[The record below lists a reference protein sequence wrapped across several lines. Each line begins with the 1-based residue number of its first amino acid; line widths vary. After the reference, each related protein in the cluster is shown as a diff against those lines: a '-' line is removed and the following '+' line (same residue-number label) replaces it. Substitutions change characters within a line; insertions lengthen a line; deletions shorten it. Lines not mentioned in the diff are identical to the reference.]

1 MSIIVSDTSFHYP
14 NQDNL
19 LDHLSFSIQQNRK
32 VALIGNNGAGKT
44 TLLKLLA
51 GILQPSAGSIQWSA
65 KPYYIPQQLG
75 PTNFTVAEAIG
86 IEKEIEAL
94 EAINNGSID
103 QAYFDLLDNKWDI
116 ESKCRQALNYWG
128 LNHIDLTSTI
138 DTLSGGEKNK
148 VYLAASMVHSNPLIL
163 MDEPTNHL
171 DLTSRTKLYDF
182 ITNTKA
188 TLIIVSHDV
197 TLLNLLDT
205 TYELSEKGIKL
216 YGGNY
221 DFYKEQKKL
230 EEKSIAQQI
239 SSEKASLRLAKKKA
253 QEVRERQDKRSSQGG
268 KNKSK
273 EGVPTIVLNSLSSH
287 SENSTAKLINKHS
300 DIIESKLNHLT
311 ELNLRQRK
319 KNNLK
324 LDLKDA
330 QLHNG
335 KLLIE
340 AKRINFGYLIDK
352 HLWTSPLNFEIR
364 SGDRLHLKG
373 DNGAGKST
381 LIKLI
386 TNELS
391 PSIGEIKR
399 ADFSFIYIDQEFK
412 IINSNKTILELAN
425 DFNPNKLH
433 DNEIKTMLNRALFP
447 QETWDNYCTNLS
459 GGERMRLYL
468 CCLMISNQI
477 PDMII
482 LDEPS
487 NNLDLPSLE
496 ILIQTIKSYNGTILV
511 ISHDNHFINNIGIT
525 ETISVI

>member
-1 MSIIVSDTSFHYP
+1 MSIIISDISFHYP
-14 NQDNL
+14 NQETL
-19 LDHLSFSIQQNRK
+19 LAHLNFSVQQNKR
-32 VALIGNNGAGKT
+32 VALIGNNGAGKS

-51 GILQPSAGSIQWSA
+51 GVLQPSSGSIQWSS

-75 PTNFTVAEAIG
+75 STNLTVVEAIG

-94 EAINNGSID
+94 EAINHGSID
-103 QAYFDLLDNKWDI
+103 QAYYDLLDNNWDI
-116 ESKCRQALNYWG
+116 ESRCRLALDYWG
-128 LNHIDLTSTI
+128 LNHIDFTTPI
-138 DTLSGGEKNK
+138 DTLSGGEKSK
-148 VYLAASMVHSNPLIL
+148 VYLAASMVHGNQIIL

-171 DLTSRTKLYDF
+171 DLPARTKLYDF
-182 ITNTKA
+182 IINSKA

-205 TYELSEKGIKL
+205 TYELSERGIKL

-221 DFYKEQKKL
+221 DFYQDQKEM
-230 EEKSIAQQI
+230 EERSIAQQI

-253 QEVRERQDKRSSQGG
+253 QEVRERQEKRSSQGS

-273 EGVPTIVLNSLSSH
+273 EGIPKIVLNSLASH
-287 SENSTAKLINKHS
+287 SENSSAKLYDKHS
-300 DIIESKLNHLT
+300 DIIESKLDHLND
-311 ELNLRQRK
+311 LNLRKRRQSTLR
-319 KNNLK
+319 
-324 LDLKDA
+324 LDIKDA

-340 AKRINFGYLIDK
+340 AHELNFGYTLNK
-352 HLWTSPLNFEIR
+352 LLWASPLNFEIR
-364 SGDRLHLKG
+364 SGDRIHLKG

-381 LIKLI
+381 IIKLI

-412 IINSNKTILELAN
+412 VINSAKTILELAN
-425 DFNPNKLH
+425 DYNTNKLR
-433 DNEIKTMLNRALFP
+433 DSEIKTMLNRALFP
-447 QETWDNYCTNLS
+447 QETWEHNCMALS

-487 NNLDLPSLE
+487 NNLDLSSLE
-496 ILIQTIKSYNGTILV
+496 ILSQTISSYNGTILI
-511 ISHDNHFINNIGIT
+511 ISHDSHFINKISIT
-525 ETISVI
+525 KTISI

>member
-1 MSIIVSDTSFHYP
+1 MSIIVSDISFHYP

-19 LDHLSFSIQQNRK
+19 LDHLSFSVQQNRK
-32 VALIGNNGAGKT
+32 VALIGNNGAGKS

-51 GILQPSAGSIQWSA
+51 GVLQPSSGSIQWAS

-75 PTNFTVAEAIG
+75 STNLTVVEAIG

-103 QAYFDLLDNKWDI
+103 QAYYDLLDNNWDI
-116 ESKCRQALNYWG
+116 ESRCRQALNYWG
-128 LNHIDLTSTI
+128 LNFVDLTTPV
-138 DTLSGGEKNK
+138 DTLSGGEKSK
-148 VYLAASMVHSNPLIL
+148 IYLAASMVHGNRIIL

-171 DLTSRTKLYDF
+171 DLTARTKLYDF
-182 ITNTKA
+182 IINSKA
-188 TLIIVSHDV
+188 TLIIVSHDI

-221 DFYKEQKKL
+221 DFYKEQKEL
-230 EEKSIAQQI
+230 EERSIAQQI
-239 SSEKASLRLAKKKA
+239 SSEKASLRQAKKKA
-253 QEVRERQDKRSSQGG
+253 QEVRERQEKRSSQGS

-273 EGVPTIVLNSLSSH
+273 EGIPKIILNSLASH
-287 SENSTAKLINKHS
+287 SENSTAKLIDKHS
-300 DIIESKLNHLT
+300 DIIEGKLDNLS
-311 ELNLRQRK
+311 ELNLKQRNK
-319 KNNLK
+319 ANLR

-340 AKRINFGYLIDK
+340 ANGINFGYSIDK
-352 HLWTSPLNFEIR
+352 PLWASPLKFEIR
-364 SGDRLHLKG
+364 SGDRIHFKG

-412 IINSNKTILELAN
+412 VINCAKTILELAN
-425 DFNPNKLH
+425 DYNTNKLR
-433 DNEIKTMLNRALFP
+433 DSEIKTMLNRALFP
-447 QETWDNYCTNLS
+447 QETWDYNCLDLS

-487 NNLDLPSLE
+487 NNLDISSLE
-496 ILIQTIKSYNGTILV
+496 ILIQTIGSYNGTILI
-511 ISHDNHFINNIGIT
+511 ISHDSHFINKISIT
-525 ETISVI
+525 KTISI